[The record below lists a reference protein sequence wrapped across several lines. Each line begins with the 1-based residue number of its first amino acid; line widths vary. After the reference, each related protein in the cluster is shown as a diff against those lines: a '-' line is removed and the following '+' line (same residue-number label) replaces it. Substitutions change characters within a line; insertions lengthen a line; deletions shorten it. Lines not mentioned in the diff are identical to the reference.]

1 MSVITASPLQTE
13 FRFTLPRG
21 YLDAEHTVHREGT
34 MRLATAMDEIVPQR
48 DPRVKDNPAYLA
60 VLLLSRVVVALGSLA
75 EVNTNTIERLFAVDL
90 AYLQDFY
97 RQINTEGTSQPTVT
111 CPQCHHTFPAELS
124 HAGEP

>member
-21 YLDAEHTVHREGT
+21 YLDAEQTVHREGT
-34 MRLATAMDEIVPQR
+34 MRLATAMDEIAPQR

-75 EVNTNTIERLFAVDL
+75 EVDTDTIERLFAVDL

-97 RQINTEGTSQPTVT
+97 RQINS
-111 CPQCHHTFPAELS
+111 
-124 HAGEP
+124 